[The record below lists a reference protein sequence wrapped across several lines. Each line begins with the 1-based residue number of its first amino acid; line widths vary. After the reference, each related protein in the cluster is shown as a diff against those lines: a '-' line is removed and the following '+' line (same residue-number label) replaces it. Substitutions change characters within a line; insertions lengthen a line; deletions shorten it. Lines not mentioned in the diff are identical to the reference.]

1 LSAAAPA
8 APPAYTYRTAAAL
21 AAPVVVEQLFR
32 SAVYFADAWMVA
44 RLGKAEL
51 AAVSTAGVFL
61 WRVTETFA
69 CTQHSVG
76 AYVARRWGGH
86 QYAEASAALAR
97 GVAIASAI
105 GAAVALA
112 CFPLLRS
119 LFAAMQTPPDVMEP
133 ALLYAWPVLAVFPL
147 TLVYFNLG
155 TALRATG
162 NTRTPTLV
170 AIAVNSLNVALN
182 YVLIFGSFGAPKLG
196 MMGAGIATGASYAF
210 GAACLLWRLL
220 RGVRPPGHFG
230 EGEGAVLRLARGG
243 LAVPGLARTIF
254 RVAAPAFSE
263 ELLVSAGF
271 LAFYSMIARCGTEAL
286 AAHTIVVR
294 IEAISFTMGAGC
306 SVAAATMVGQAL
318 GRGDHAAALRA
329 FWMNTVIG
337 VVLLGGAGI
346 AFAIWPAALLSLFR
360 GGEDLAAMGTMMM
373 YLVAVQQPVLA
384 ITNTFAGGLRG
395 AGDTLSPNIA
405 QLAGQL
411 AIRIGGSWWLGFH
424 LGLGMEGVY
433 LATCVDWTVRAAI
446 LGALIAGG
454 RWRRVKL

>member
-1 LSAAAPA
+1 MSAAVPA

-32 SAVYFADAWMVA
+32 SAVYFADAWMVSG
-44 RLGKAEL
+44 LGKPQL
-51 AAVSTAGVFL
+51 AAVSLAGVFL

-69 CTQHSVG
+69 CTQHSVA

-97 GVAIASAI
+97 GVAIAFAI
-105 GAAVALA
+105 GTVVALLS
-112 CFPLLRS
+112 FPLLRGFFT
-119 LFAAMQTPPDVMEP
+119 LMQTPPEVVTP
-133 ALLYAWPVLAVFPL
+133 ALHYTWSVMAVFPL

-162 NTRTPTLV
+162 NTRTPTIV
-170 AIAVNSLNVALN
+170 AIAVNSLNVLLN
-182 YVLIFGSFGAPKLG
+182 YVLIFGHFGAPKLG
-196 MMGAGIATGASYAF
+196 MMGAGIATGASYAC
-210 GAACLLWRLL
+210 GALYLLWRLA
-220 RGVRPPGHFG
+220 RGVRPPGSFG

-243 LAVPGLARTIF
+243 VAVPGLVRTIF
-254 RVAAPAFSE
+254 RVAAPSFSE

-271 LAFYSMIARCGTEAL
+271 LFFYSMIARCGTEAL

-318 GRGDHAAALRA
+318 GRGDQASALRA

-337 VVLLGGAGI
+337 VVLLGSAGI
-346 AFAIWPAALLSLFR
+346 VFALAPGSFLSLFK
-360 GGEDLAAMGTMMM
+360 GGSDLLAMGTMMM
-373 YLVAVQQPVLA
+373 YLVAVQQPLLA

-405 QLAGQL
+405 QLVGQL
-411 AIRIGGSWWLGFH
+411 LIRIAGSWWLGFH
-424 LGLGMEGVY
+424 LGLGMEGIY
-433 LATCVDWTVRAAI
+433 LATCVDWTVRAGI
-446 LGALIAGG
+446 LGALIAQG